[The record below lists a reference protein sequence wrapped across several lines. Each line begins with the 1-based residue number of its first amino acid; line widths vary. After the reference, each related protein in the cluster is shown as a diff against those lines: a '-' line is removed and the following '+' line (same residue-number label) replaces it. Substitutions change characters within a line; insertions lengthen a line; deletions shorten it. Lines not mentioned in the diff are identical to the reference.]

1 MAALASIAAN
11 PSCRWRKYGQK
22 FVKGS
27 SHPRSYY
34 KCTSQ
39 DCSVRKHVERSSHG
53 SNRLLITYE
62 NTHNHPMPQGG
73 VSGSCRSPTR
83 TGHLDADGDAW
94 HPACAENAN
103 AAAASPRFS
112 HHPRGC
118 AAQPLAEMLP
128 QPHRSGRQQ
137 PQQLNHQQ
145 QDPGLC
151 NAAAGGAARAASG
164 VADIND
170 LLPFLQNL
178 PPSATTSAGM
188 PPLIIRTERSR
199 TSATNLNMGAA
210 GGAVAEAGVTG
221 AIGPGALVTTPGSAL
236 LLDSLSSGALG
247 VLGSMSI
254 DAFSQLF
261 ARHQEQQA
269 GSSNAWDPAAC
280 LNTPKVPAAV
290 NVANVCSLLSPT
302 LAGSLTLS
310 REARDAQLPLA
321 PDLVLGGTQM

>member
-1 MAALASIAAN
+1 M
-11 PSCRWRKYGQK
+11 
-22 FVKGS
+22 S
-27 SHPRSYY
+27 S
-34 KCTSQ
+34 
-39 DCSVRKHVERSSHG
+39 
-53 SNRLLITYE
+53 LLC
-62 NTHNHPMPQGG
+62 P
-73 VSGSCRSPTR
+73 
-83 TGHLDADGDAW
+83 GHLDADSDAW
-94 HPACAENAN
+94 HPACADNAD

-118 AAQPLAEMLP
+118 AAQPLAEMVMLP
-128 QPHRSGRQQ
+128 QPHRSGHQQ
-137 PQQLNHQQ
+137 PLQLNHQQ
-145 QDPGLC
+145 QDSGLR
-151 NAAAGGAARAASG
+151 NAAVGGAARAASG

-178 PPSATTSAGM
+178 PPSATASAGM

-236 LLDSLSSGALG
+236 LLNSLSSGALG

-321 PDLVLGGTQM
+321 PDLLLGGTQM